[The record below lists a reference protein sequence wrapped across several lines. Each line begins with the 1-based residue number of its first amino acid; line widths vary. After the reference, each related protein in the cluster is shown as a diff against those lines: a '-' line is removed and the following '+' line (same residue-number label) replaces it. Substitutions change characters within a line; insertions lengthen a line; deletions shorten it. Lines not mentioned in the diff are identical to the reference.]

1 MYTDNLICSNGAV
14 TATGMASVLG
24 KSHDW
29 VSQSLRG
36 GIFDSKYLWQQAKPF
51 IESIEQQQAAAGTV
65 NREPVMLCFD
75 DSVEEK
81 PYSDESELICW
92 HYDHTLGRAV
102 KGVNFLSALVVAC
115 GVRIPCAVEF
125 VLKDRLETDAQTG
138 KQKRVAS
145 CSKNEQFRQMVAGCH
160 SRFSFDYVL
169 ADTWYSSVENMAFVV
184 GLRVQFIM
192 ALKSNRKVALSRE
205 EKKAKQYV
213 SIESLQPGQR
223 TVEVWLKEL
232 DFPLLLTKQVFKNGD
247 GTVGELYLACSD
259 LSLTYEQINMYYQK
273 RWRIEE
279 YHKSLKSNL
288 GFARSPTKIIRTQL
302 NHFMLT
308 VVAYLKLETLR
319 LKTNLNHFALK
330 ARIYLAAQRAAHNE
344 LQQIQQIALKDPLT
358 FPCA

>member
-1 MYTDNLICSNGAV
+1 MGAV
-14 TATGMASVLG
+14 LG
-24 KSHDW
+24 RGHDW

-51 IESIEQQQAAAGTV
+51 ITAIEEQQANANANANAG
-65 NREPVMLCFD
+65 NREAVVLCFD

-92 HYDHTLGRAV
+92 HCDHTLGRTV
-102 KGVNFLSALVVAC
+102 KGVNFLSALVVAG

-125 VLKDRLETDAQTG
+125 VHKDHFQTDAKTG
-138 KQKRVAS
+138 KEKRVAS
-145 CSKNEQFRQMVAGCH
+145 CTKNEQFRQMVAGCR

-169 ADTWYSSVENMAFVV
+169 ADTWYSSAENMKSVL
-184 GLRVQFIM
+184 GLGVNFIM
-192 ALKSNRKVALSRE
+192 AIKSNRTVALSLAQ
-205 EKKAKQYV
+205 KKAKQYV
-213 SIESLQPGQR
+213 SIESLQPGQQ
-223 TVEVWLKEL
+223 TVEVWLKGS

-259 LSLTYEQINMYYQK
+259 LSLSCEQINMHYQK
-273 RWRIEE
+273 RWSIEE

-308 VVAYLKLETLR
+308 VVAYLKMETLR

-330 ARIYLAAQRAAHNE
+330 ARIYLAAQRAAQQE
-344 LQQIQQIALKDPLT
+344 LQRLATNTL
-358 FPCA
+358 